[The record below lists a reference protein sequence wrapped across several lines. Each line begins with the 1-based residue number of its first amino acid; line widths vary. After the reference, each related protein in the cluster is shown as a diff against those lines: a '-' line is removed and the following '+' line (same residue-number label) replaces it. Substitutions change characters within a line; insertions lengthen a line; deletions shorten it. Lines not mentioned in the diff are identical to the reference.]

1 MWVILLSWMS
11 VFYIQAQTDGL
22 PTSKFQIRST
32 LFGIGYTNILDTYLS
47 PVEYKGM
54 EIRMLRENM
63 KMTDLMDGQVSSQSM
78 FQLYVSITKNHAN
91 TGNEWGGI
99 LNGTQ
104 AWHYHWEIGD
114 LKLLAGPM
122 IDLNFGFLYNTRNS
136 NNPAQAIANIN
147 LDASGMAIYHFHIK
161 KHPLIARYQLNIPFA
176 GVMFSPDYGQS
187 YYEIFELEHSNRNVL
202 FTSVHNRPSFRQFL
216 TLDVPVRN
224 SCIRIGYMC
233 DIQQSKVNYIKS
245 HQWSHTLM
253 LGFVKTLFPVKER
266 DRMILSSPY
275 NPF

>member
-1 MWVILLSWMS
+1 MSWMS
-11 VFYIQAQTDGL
+11 VLYIQAQTDGL

-99 LNGTQ
+99 LNGIQ
-104 AWHYHWEIGD
+104 AWHYHWDIGD

-147 LDASGMAIYHFHIK
+147 LDASGMAIYHFYIK
-161 KHPLIARYQLNIPFA
+161 KHPFIARYQLNIPFA
-176 GVMFSPDYGQS
+176 GVMFSPDSGCRLP
-187 YYEIFELEHSNRNVL
+187 E
-202 FTSVHNRPSFRQFL
+202 T
-216 TLDVPVRN
+216 
-224 SCIRIGYMC
+224 
-233 DIQQSKVNYIKS
+233 
-245 HQWSHTLM
+245 
-253 LGFVKTLFPVKER
+253 
-266 DRMILSSPY
+266 
-275 NPF
+275 